1 MTKVYSNKEKKS
13 VTNMRARDLDA
24 ADLDKF
30 TGVGSNCSMTKKEI
44 NTNNFGPKS
53 SYRNRRQIE
62 VKSRH
67 RRQRKSL
74 RN

>member
-44 NTNNFGPKS
+44 NYEQLWSEIQLHESSTN
-53 SYRNRRQIE
+53 
-62 VKSRH
+62 
-67 RRQRKSL
+67 
-74 RN
+74 

>member
-30 TGVGSNCSMTKKEI
+30 PGVASNYTSSMANKEI
-44 NTNNFGPKS
+44 RGNEQLWSEIQLNESSTN
-53 SYRNRRQIE
+53 
-62 VKSRH
+62 
-67 RRQRKSL
+67 
-74 RN
+74 

>member
-30 TGVGSNCSMTKKEI
+30 PGVWFKLFNVEKRDYEQLWSEI
-44 NTNNFGPKS
+44 QLHESSTN
-53 SYRNRRQIE
+53 
-62 VKSRH
+62 
-67 RRQRKSL
+67 
-74 RN
+74 